1 MGIRF
6 HYYLKSSPLGGWGA
20 TLKIMKKNSKML
32 FTLLGAGMLCNP
44 SVALAGNTSADNMT
58 VASAQQAQG
67 IKGSVI
73 DAKGEPL
80 IGATIKVVGTQNGTV
95 TDLDGKFS
103 INCKTGATL
112 EISFIGYK
120 TIQVK
125 ASNGMTVKL
134 EEDGKVLQDV
144 VVTALGIKRD
154 RKALG
159 YGLTEVKGEELTK
172 AKETNVINS
181 LAGKV
186 AGLVVNQT
194 ASGASGSTRVQ
205 LRGATEM
212 TGNNQ
217 PLYVVD
223 GVPLDNTNFGSAD
236 EQGGYDLGDGISA
249 INPDD
254 IETMTVLKGP
264 AASALYGSRASHG
277 VILITTKKADKD
289 KISVEY
295 NGSFTL
301 DSQLAKWDNIQTI
314 YGMGDN
320 GEYQLDASSGTNQS
334 WGAKADEINKTYF
347 DGSVH
352 PFYMYANN
360 VNDFFRNGLTAQNT
374 AVLSVN
380 SGKTGIRFSLTDMR
394 NRDIL
399 PNTDMN
405 RDNFNLRVNT
415 SVGPVDFDFNANYT
429 HEGVNNRPALGDSQ
443 SNVGKNL
450 MTLASTYNQE
460 WLKNYQNADG
470 TYANWNGND
479 QYNKNPYWDLYKNQN
494 TTDKDVFRLTG
505 KAVWNVNK
513 HLKLQGTVGT
523 DINKMNFE
531 DFIARSTPGVL
542 AGKLTQQIFDNNTLN
557 AELLA
562 LYNNTWDKIDFNAT
576 LGGNIYKVD
585 NKTTTITGT
594 DQQMNDVIA
603 ILNYAEQ
610 NVQGSTY
617 KKQINSIYGSASV
630 GFDHTYYLEGTL
642 RGDRSSTLPVSNN
655 TYVYPSVSG
664 SVVFSEYIKN
674 KKIMNYGKFRASW
687 AKVGSDTDPY
697 QLGLTYT
704 TGKYSYSG
712 YTIAMINNYTQPN
725 KDLKPTMTSSYELG
739 LELKFFNNR
748 LGLDLT
754 YYNQTSK
761 DQIIGLASSSTS
773 GYTARLINAGKIQNK
788 GIEIALNGRVL
799 QIKDFAWDAGL
810 NYSKNSNKVLEL
822 VEGTDYFEL
831 ANASWANVSVGA
843 EVGEDFGSIK
853 GTDFKRNANG
863 DILIDGKTGMPLFE
877 EKTKTLGNA
886 SWDWTGGFYSTFT
899 YKNFRLSAGFDV
911 KVGADLYSMSMRSAY
926 LTGKAN
932 ETLPGREE
940 WYASEEARKAAG
952 MTEDEWKEAKMT
964 KGFIAEGVIEKED
977 GTYEKN
983 NIPVNPQSYWK
994 TVVAKAQSLF
1004 IYDNS
1009 YVKCREITFGYTFP
1023 ESMLGKYVK
1032 ALSVSFVARNPFI
1045 VWKNIPNIDPDSS
1058 YNTSG
1063 LGLEYGSL
1071 PSRRSYGLNVNV
1083 KF

>member
-1 MGIRF
+1 
-6 HYYLKSSPLGGWGA
+6 
-20 TLKIMKKNSKML
+20 ML

-562 LYNNTWDKIDFNAT
+562 LYNNTWDKFDFNAT

-603 ILNYAEQ
+603 ILNYAAQ
-610 NVQGSTY
+610 NVQGGTY

-748 LGLDLT
+748 LGLDFT

-1071 PSRRSYGLNVNV
+1071 PSRRSYGLNVNL